1 MGTLRV
7 AACQLNLSV
16 GDLLGNKQKIIDA
29 YQQALK
35 TDCDVAVFTEL
46 AVCGYPP
53 EDLLLKKAF
62 VQDTQIALRD
72 IASHIEDCVA
82 ILGYVDGEAAAAD
95 PVKRTSNAT
104 AVCYD
109 GEVVGT
115 YKKRALPDYG
125 VFDEERYFSPG
136 NDPLQIFQIRG
147 INIGITI
154 CEDIWI
160 PNGVSKDLAAL
171 GAQVILNLNAS
182 PFDKDKWET
191 RELILK
197 ERVEEIGLP
206 IVYVNQIGGQDE
218 LVFDGGSFAINEKKE
233 ILARATQFKEEI
245 LSFDIEIPNEPSEES
260 DQLLI
265 ISDAKKLRTVDNPL
279 PSPPLQTYEQIWNAL
294 CLGTR
299 DYVKKN
305 GFTDVCLG
313 LSGGIDSALVAAIA
327 CDAIGPEHVHAVLMP
342 SRFSSEHSISDAED
356 LVKRLNCHEIK
367 VPIEP
372 AHDAL
377 LAMGKDHFA
386 SLPSGIT
393 EENIQS
399 RIRGTMLMAFSN
411 KFGWLVLTTGNKSE
425 IAVGYST
432 LYGDTAGAFAVIKD
446 LWKTEVFELAQW
458 KNLNAGSE
466 IIPASIITK
475 PPSAELRPDQRD
487 DQTLPDYETLDGLLK
502 ELVEND
508 KVNHELIAAGHDP
521 EIVEQISRL
530 LDLSEYKRRQSPLGP
545 KVSRKAF
552 GRDRRLPITNYYS
565 GEK

>member
-1 MGTLRV
+1 M
-7 AACQLNLSV
+7 
-16 GDLLGNKQKIIDA
+16 
-29 YQQALK
+29 
-35 TDCDVAVFTEL
+35 
-46 AVCGYPP
+46 
-53 EDLLLKKAF
+53 
-62 VQDTQIALRD
+62 
-72 IASHIEDCVA
+72 
-82 ILGYVDGEAAAAD
+82 
-95 PVKRTSNAT
+95 
-104 AVCYD
+104 
-109 GEVVGT
+109 
-115 YKKRALPDYG
+115 
-125 VFDEERYFSPG
+125 
-136 NDPLQIFQIRG
+136 
-147 INIGITI
+147 
-154 CEDIWI
+154 
-160 PNGVSKDLAAL
+160 
-171 GAQVILNLNAS
+171 
-182 PFDKDKWET
+182 
-191 RELILK
+191 
-197 ERVEEIGLP
+197 
-206 IVYVNQIGGQDE
+206 
-218 LVFDGGSFAINEKKE
+218 
-233 ILARATQFKEEI
+233 
-245 LSFDIEIPNEPSEES
+245 
-260 DQLLI
+260 
-265 ISDAKKLRTVDNPL
+265 
-279 PSPPLQTYEQIWNAL
+279 
-294 CLGTR
+294 
-299 DYVKKN
+299 KKN

-327 CDAIGPEHVHAVLMP
+327 CDAIGPEHVHAILMP

-356 LVKRLNCHEIK
+356 LVKRLNCHQIK

-386 SLPSGIT
+386 SSPSGIT

-487 DQTLPDYETLDGLLK
+487 DQTLPDYETLDALLK

-508 KVNHELIAAGHDP
+508 KVNHELIASGYDP

>member
-62 VQDTQIALRD
+62 VQDTQIALRN

-109 GEVVGT
+109 WEVVGT

-136 NDPLQIFQIRG
+136 DDPLQIFQIGG

-356 LVKRLNCHEIK
+356 LVKRLNCHQIK

>member
-53 EDLLLKKAF
+53 EDLLLKRAF

-95 PVKRTSNAT
+95 PVKRTSNAA
-104 AVCYD
+104 AVCYN

-136 NDPLQIFQIRG
+136 DDPLQIFQIGG

-154 CEDIWI
+154 CEDIWV

-218 LVFDGGSFAINEKKE
+218 LVFDGGSFTINEKKE

-356 LVKRLNCHEIK
+356 LVKRLKCDQIK

>member
-62 VQDTQIALRD
+62 VQDTQIALRN

-95 PVKRTSNAT
+95 PVKRTSNAA

-136 NDPLQIFQIRG
+136 DDPLQIFQIGG

-356 LVKRLNCHEIK
+356 LVKRLNCHQIK

-466 IIPASIITK
+466 IIPSSIITK

>member
-458 KNLNAGSE
+458 KNLSAGSE

>member
-104 AVCYD
+104 AVCYG

-245 LSFDIEIPNEPSEES
+245 LKFDIEISNEPSEES

-508 KVNHELIAAGHDP
+508 RVNHELIAAGHDP

>member
-62 VQDTQIALRD
+62 VQDTQIALRN
-72 IASHIEDCVA
+72 IARHIEDCVA

-136 NDPLQIFQIRG
+136 DDPLQIFQIGG

-356 LVKRLNCHEIK
+356 LVKRLNCHQIK